1 MSFSLHNKSAI
12 LFDMDGVLYDSMP
25 NHSKAWS
32 QAMERYGMH
41 MTPHDVYLNEGATG
55 HDTVV
60 RISLRDRGYEAS
72 EKEIDEI
79 YSYKAELFRSMP
91 EARIMPGAQ
100 EVFRKAAAA
109 GLKIL
114 IVTGSGQKN
123 LIEKVQRDYKGYITR
138 DRMVT
143 AFEVTRGKPYPDP
156 YLKGLEIAGVPASEA
171 VVVENAPLGI
181 RAAVAAGIDTI
192 AVNTGPLEDEVLKAE
207 GPVLMLHSM
216 NELSEW
222 IDSDGSAARQDNL
235 KLSVIMP
242 VYNSEHSLRA
252 TLDSV
257 LGQDMD
263 DMEVIAVNDGST
275 DGSLSILEE
284 YSARD
289 SRLRVISQP
298 NGRQGKARNAGLD
311 IARGEFIAYMDSDD
325 LLSDGFYSSLYKAA
339 TEKNADIAFAEIKRI
354 NGTGVKYFYGLREP
368 QQVESI
374 EDKLRICHCPP
385 SFCSVNMIVRRSVI
399 GSLGLR
405 FAEGV
410 FYEDAAYV
418 FRLLCGSGRLVSVP
432 DAQYI
437 YIHHSG
443 STVHSRQTAAKQ
455 LDKYNA
461 HKEVVR
467 IAAEYKVKLPDKFL
481 NITKRHWSLGPLCL
495 LKIREKEGVETFR
508 LFDFIPVWRR
518 RATGQE

>member
-1 MSFSLHNKSAI
+1 MSFSLRNKSAI

-25 NHSKAWS
+25 NHSQAWS
-32 QAMERYGMH
+32 QAMAKFGMH
-41 MTPHDVYLNEGATG
+41 MTAHDVYLNEGATG

-60 RISLRDRGYEAS
+60 RISLRDRGYEADAS
-72 EKEIDEI
+72 EIDEI
-79 YSYKAELFRSMP
+79 YGYKAQLFRAMP
-91 EARIMPGAQ
+91 EARVMPGAQ

-123 LIEKVQRDYKGYITR
+123 LIERVQRDFEGYITR

-143 AFEVTRGKPYPDP
+143 AFEVKRGKPYPDP
-156 YLKGLEIAGVPASEA
+156 YLIGLKIAGVSADEA

-192 AVNTGPLEDEVLKAE
+192 AVNTGPLEDEVLATE
-207 GPVLMLHSM
+207 GPALMLHSM
-216 NELSEW
+216 NELSCW
-222 IDSDGSAARQDNL
+222 LDSALPQKPR
-235 KLSVIMP
+235 LSVIMP
-242 VYNSEHSLRA
+242 VYNSEHALRA

-257 LGQDMD
+257 LGQDMEG
-263 DMEVIAVNDGST
+263 MEVIAVNDGST
-275 DGSLSILEE
+275 DRSLAILEE
-284 YSARD
+284 YAARD
-289 SRLRVISQP
+289 SRLKVLSQP

-311 IARGEFIAYMDSDD
+311 VARGEFIAYMDSDD
-325 LLSDGFYSSLYKAA
+325 ILSDGFYSSLYKAA
-339 TEKNADIAFAEIKRI
+339 TAGDADIAFAEIKRI

-368 QQVESI
+368 VTVMSI

-385 SFCSVNMIVRRSVI
+385 SFCCVNMIVRRSVI
-399 GSLGLR
+399 DKLGLR

-410 FYEDAAYV
+410 YYEDAAYV
-418 FRLLCGSGRLVSVP
+418 FRLLCGSGRLVTVP
-432 DAQYI
+432 EAQYI
-437 YIHHSG
+437 YIHHRG
-443 STVHSRQTAAKQ
+443 STVHSHQTPAKQ
-455 LDKYNA
+455 LDKYRA

-467 IAAEYKVKLPDKFL
+467 IAARYGVRLPAKFL

-495 LKIREKEGVETFR
+495 LKIREREGVETFR